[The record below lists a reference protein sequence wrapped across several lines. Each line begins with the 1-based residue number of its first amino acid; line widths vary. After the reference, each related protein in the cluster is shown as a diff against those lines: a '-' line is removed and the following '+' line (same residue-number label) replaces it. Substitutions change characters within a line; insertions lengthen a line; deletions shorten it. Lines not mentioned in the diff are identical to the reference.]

1 MTPADLK
8 QPLLTRLLRYVQ
20 VHTTSDAKSA
30 TVPSTPQQ
38 WDLLHLLRDELTAMG
53 LADITLDDKGYLF
66 ATLPATTDRAVP
78 VLGLLAHVDTA
89 PDFSGENVRPQ
100 VVEHYDGGDIRLA
113 GSGAVLSPQDF
124 PQLGELR
131 CSDGCSPVS
140 SGVQAL
146 MISASNASKGSPLWS
161 ERKASI

>member
-53 LADITLDDKGYLF
+53 LADITLADKGYLF

-100 VVEHYDGGDIRLA
+100 VVEHYDGGDITLA

-131 CSDGCSPVS
+131 GHTLVTTDGTTLLG
-140 SGVQAL
+140 GVD
-146 MISASNASKGSPLWS
+146 
-161 ERKASI
+161 